1 MKFEELSLLEIV
13 DLLHS
18 QKLSSVELTQYFI
31 NRINDR
37 KELNA
42 VLEIYDDAIE
52 QAKHADERIKNGFRG
67 KLAGVPILIKDNI
80 LFKGKKAS
88 CASKF
93 LENYVAQYNSTVV
106 DKMLAEGAVILG
118 RTNMD
123 EFAMGSST
131 ENSAYGNTLNAID
144 PTRVPGGSSG
154 GSACAVRAGL
164 CPVALGTD
172 TGGSIRQPASYNGVV
187 GIKSTY
193 GRVSRYGVVAYASSI
208 EQVGP
213 FTKTVKDNAYMLSIL
228 SGGSQNDE
236 TSLKVEVP
244 DYLAQIKGNIKG
256 IKVGVLKE
264 VSEAVKGLDV
274 EKTYFDLIEFL
285 KENGAEIV
293 YTNMPHFALTLPC
306 YYIIAPA
313 EASSN
318 LGRFDGIKYSRR
330 SVTASNVD
338 EIYVKS
344 RSEGFG
350 KEVKRRIMLGNFVLS
365 SGYFDAY
372 YNKAKKLQ
380 QKLKKE
386 AEEVFKS
393 CDVIILPTT
402 TGEAFEIGS
411 KTQDPIAMYKEDL
424 FTILANILG
433 VPALSVPCGKGS
445 HGLPFGMQVLA
456 DCLKEGQVYNV
467 ADYIQRQYG
476 R

>member
-31 NRINDR
+31 DRINDR

-144 PTRVPGGSSG
+144 SMRVPGGSSG

-187 GIKSTY
+187 GIKPTY

-264 VSEAVKGLDV
+264 VSDAVKGLDV

>member
-31 NRINDR
+31 DRINDR

-144 PTRVPGGSSG
+144 PMRVPGGSSG

-187 GIKSTY
+187 GIKPTY

-264 VSEAVKGLDV
+264 VSDAVKGLDV

-330 SVTASNVD
+330 SATASNVD

>member
-18 QKLSSVELTQYFI
+18 QKVTSEELTQYFI
-31 NRINDR
+31 DRINDR

-52 QAKHADERIKNGFRG
+52 QAKIADEKIKSGFRG
-67 KLAGVPILIKDNI
+67 KLAGVPVLIKDNI

-187 GIKSTY
+187 GIKPTY

-244 DYLAQIKGNIKG
+244 DYLAQINGNIKG
-256 IKVGVLKE
+256 VKVGVLKE
-264 VSEAVKGLDV
+264 VSDAVKGLDV

-293 YTNMPHFALTLPC
+293 YTTMPHFALTLPC

-330 SVTASNVD
+330 SATASNVD

-393 CDVIILPTT
+393 CDVIILPTA

-433 VPALSVPCGKGS
+433 VPALSVPCGQGS

-456 DCLKEGQVYNV
+456 DCLKEGQAYNV